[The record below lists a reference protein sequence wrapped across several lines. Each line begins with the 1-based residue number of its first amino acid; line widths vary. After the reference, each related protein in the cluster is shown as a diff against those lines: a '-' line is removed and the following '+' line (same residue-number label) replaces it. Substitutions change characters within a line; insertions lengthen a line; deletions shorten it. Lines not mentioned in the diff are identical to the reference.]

1 MDDHFKI
8 SIVVPTRNRADTL
21 EYCIQTIL
29 SQNDENFEIV
39 IADNSTDDLTK
50 RLVNMISDSRI
61 IYTKSP
67 KQLSMTDNW
76 NFAYESVTGDYVIY
90 IGDDDGLT
98 VGGLAS
104 LREAIRSNPAEA
116 YKWNLAE
123 YQWPIDDKEAKII
136 SLPAKVKA
144 NETKNLRRYAAFVM
158 KNGGWLYYRLPGV
171 YHASIKKDVLDKIK
185 AHNDGTL
192 FLTTQPD
199 LFTAMA
205 VPEFTKHFIKM
216 VEEVTI
222 QGRSAKSNGGSGV
235 AQDGAENV
243 QKYVDEFGD
252 YTVQRE
258 ISALPFHMGW
268 FMEPF
273 VLANQLFSVYAI
285 TPFNFSNMWAFAV
298 RVGFVDHEYVRKNAK
313 NILPDQKFSYLRFVL
328 SHWAHSIIKHR
339 RLLLTKKYSTE
350 KVMVNVPPN
359 IYEFS
364 KYLGQ
369 YKNDNN
375 S

>member
-1 MDDHFKI
+1 MDKHFKI

-29 SQNDENFEIV
+29 SQNDQYFEIV

-50 RLVNMISDSRI
+50 RLVDMISDSRI

-67 KQLSMTDNW
+67 QQLSMTDNW

-98 VGGLAS
+98 VGGLAC
-104 LREAIRSNPAEA
+104 LREVIRSNPAEA

-123 YQWPIDDKEAKII
+123 YQWPIDDRPAEII
-136 SLPAKVKA
+136 SIPAKVKT
-144 NETKNLRRYAAFVM
+144 NKTINLRRFAAFVM

-171 YHASIKKDVLDKIK
+171 YHACIKKDVLDKIK
-185 AHNDGTL
+185 AHNDGKL

-205 VPEFTKHFIKM
+205 VPQFTKHFVKM
-216 VEEVTI
+216 AEEVTI

-235 AQDGAENV
+235 AQDGAKNV

-252 YTVQRE
+252 YKVQSE
-258 ISALPFHMGW
+258 IGELPFHMGW

-273 VLANQLFSVYAI
+273 VLANRLFSVYDNM
-285 TPFNFSNMWAFAV
+285 PFNCSNMWAFAV
-298 RVGFVDHEYVRKNAK
+298 RIGFVDHKYVRKNAK
-313 NILPDQKFSYLRFVL
+313 NISPDQNFSYLRFVL

-339 RLLLTKKYSTE
+339 RVLLTKKYSTG
-350 KVMVNVPPN
+350 KVTVNLPTN